1 MNAVIHNPEYSIYPG
16 KYVPILD
23 EEEIVQIKKEHTN
36 TPSVNI
42 IDSTVFYKIEI
53 ALPGVERGNFLVY
66 ADNNV
71 LSVYVIQQRTDNPNQ
86 FRLLEFN
93 SNYCEYHVE
102 LPADADTEFVSA
114 EYKEDILHFHVPKT
128 SEKPHNS
135 HTRIVVY

>member
-16 KYVPILD
+16 NYVPILN
-23 EEEIVQIKKEHTN
+23 EEEIVQIKKEHAT
-36 TPSVNI
+36 TPSVII
-42 IDSTVFYKIEI
+42 IDSNACYKIEI
-53 ALPGVERGNFLVY
+53 ALPGVERGNFVVY
-66 ADNNV
+66 ADNNT
-71 LSVYVIQQRTDNPNQ
+71 LSVYVIQQKMDKPGQ

-93 SNYCEYHVE
+93 SNYCEHHID

-114 EYKEDILHFHVPKT
+114 EYKEDVLHIHVPKT

>member
-16 KYVPILD
+16 KYVPILN
-23 EEEIVQIKKEHTN
+23 EEEIVQIQKEHAA

-42 IDSTVFYKIEI
+42 IDSNAFYKIEI
-53 ALPGVERGNFLVY
+53 ALPGVERRNFVVY

-71 LSVYVIQQRTDNPNQ
+71 LSVYVIQQKTDNPGQ

-93 SNYCEYHVE
+93 SNYFEHHID
-102 LPADADTEFVSA
+102 LPGDADTEFVSA
-114 EYKEDILHFHVPKT
+114 EYKDDVLHIHVPKT